1 MDPDMNN
8 YDLEHACTA
17 HPKMSKQEWEETYQL
32 AWRRYYTPDHM
43 ETILRRAMT
52 SRISPGKMMLLLVW
66 FWGAIFIEKVHPL
79 QAGYLRRRVR
89 TDRRPGLP
97 LENPILFYPREAASI
112 LLKHAR
118 LAATVIRLSRVRY
131 RLKRDPAARDYMD
144 EAVTPVQEN
153 DTETLELFN
162 VTEAARN
169 MTNNAKRDAARVAAR
184 V

>member
-32 AWRRYYTPDHM
+32 AWQRYYTPDHM

-66 FWGAIFIEKVHPL
+66 FYGAVFIEKVHPL

-97 LENPILFYPREAASI
+97 LENPFLFYPRELLSI
-112 LLKHAR
+112 FTKHAR
-118 LAATVIRLSRVRY
+118 LATTILRLSRVRR

-144 EAVTPVQEN
+144 EALTPVQEN
-153 DTETLELFN
+153 ETEFLELL
-162 VTEAARN
+162 
-169 MTNNAKRDAARVAAR
+169 
-184 V
+184 